1 MHTLR
6 EKKWET
12 ILKSILFDI
21 YLMFFLN
28 KNVHQDTLD
37 PTVQHNVLI
46 LRTDSHARDFVT
58 VAMTH
63 AICLGVV

>member
-1 MHTLR
+1 MGLSVSAVRVISGILR
-6 EKKWET
+6 PT
-12 ILKSILFDI
+12 
-21 YLMFFLN
+21 N
-28 KNVHQDTLD
+28 AKNVHQDTLD

-58 VAMTH
+58 VAMTY